1 MLAAIFRIDMN
12 IIEILNSIN
21 IPPLKEC
28 GTELN
33 KMERLKTYYYKL
45 EHSAFCNT
53 NQDALDLIN
62 NILIEVEDCHSG
74 MLAEEMPGLNY
85 SGRMY
90 PIQED
95 FIIRDN
101 NRIIA
106 RSKGNEIIIDN
117 NGDFVI
123 KDRKTELIIISKIK
137 QN

>member
-1 MLAAIFRIDMN
+1 MSIVD
-12 IIEILNSIN
+12 ILNTIS
-21 IPPLKEC
+21 IPPLKDC
-28 GTELN
+28 GVELN
-33 KMERLKTYYYKL
+33 KMERLKSYFHRL
-45 EHSAFCNT
+45 EIADFCNT
-53 NQDALDLIN
+53 NEEALALIN
-62 NILIEVEDCHSG
+62 NVLIEVEDCHSG
-74 MLAEEMPGLNY
+74 IAADEMPDLNY

-101 NRIIA
+101 SRIIA

-117 NGDFVI
+117 NGDFII